1 KPEVF
6 GVRENGSP
14 QKLDLVAREAI
25 PTNLL
30 LLVDNSQS
38 MGRRMDFVRAAADR
52 LGRSLRDN
60 DKAIVAPFN
69 AHVGTITGPTNDT
82 DTIAQ
87 AIAAMRAKG
96 GTAMFDALIEGMRLL
111 NGLEGRRA
119 VVLITDGYDENSSS
133 GVEDVVSVAEETGA
147 TVYTVA
153 IGGVAG
159 VSLKG

>member
-1 KPEVF
+1 
-6 GVRENGSP
+6 
-14 QKLDLVAREAI
+14 
-25 PTNLL
+25 
-30 LLVDNSQS
+30 
-38 MGRRMDFVRAAADR
+38 FVRAAADR

-159 VSLKG
+159 VSLKGQGILKKITEVTGGRSYVPPREAELASLAEAIATDTHS